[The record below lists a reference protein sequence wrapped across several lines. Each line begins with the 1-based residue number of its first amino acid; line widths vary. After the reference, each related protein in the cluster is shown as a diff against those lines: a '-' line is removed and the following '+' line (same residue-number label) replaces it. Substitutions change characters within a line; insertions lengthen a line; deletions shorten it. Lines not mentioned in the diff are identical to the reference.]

1 MLLTTANEVPTDGDW
16 GLEVKWDGMRAHL
29 RFDGRRVT
37 VRSRVGRD
45 CTAQFAELRAIS
57 ATLDDEVLLDGELV
71 CFDHEGL
78 PDFERLRSRLCAHT
92 SGAATAA
99 RLTAPATLIVF
110 DMLHLAGRSTR
121 QLPYC
126 GGSCGG
132 GLRLATGG
140 F

>member
-1 MLLTTANEVPTDGDW
+1 VGWHACAAAL
-16 GLEVKWDGMRAHL
+16 
-29 RFDGRRVT
+29 DGRRVT

-78 PDFERLRSRLCAHT
+78 PDCERLRSRLRAR
-92 SGAATAA
+92 SGGAVSAA
-99 RLTAPATLIVF
+99 RLMAPATLIVF

>member
-16 GLEVKWDGMRAHL
+16 GLEVKWEGMRAHL

-78 PDFERLRSRLCAHT
+78 PDFERLRSRLCART
-92 SGAATAA
+92 GGAATAA

-110 DMLHLAGRSTR
+110 DVLHLAGRSTR
-121 QLPYC
+121 HLPHC
-126 GGSCGG
+126 GGSRGG

-140 F
+140 C